1 MSSCRLWFQLGASL
15 PFYFGFDVDVDS
27 FCWLSSKNF
36 FFFAE
41 LEVEICLKLVGFLS
55 ADYLSVFV
63 RFELDV
69 LACVSV
75 L

>member
-1 MSSCRLWFQLGASL
+1 MLMLIHSVGCHRRI
-15 PFYFGFDVDVDS
+15 
-27 FCWLSSKNF
+27 